1 VTVRPLI
8 KITGQTGFN
17 EVLFEDVV
25 VPDAL
30 RVDAVGKGWQVAMTT
45 LTHERG
51 AAESAGS
58 GGGISLEDRMAAL
71 IALAKKM
78 KRNGRPA
85 WDDAVIR
92 DRIAQLAVRVEGFRQ
107 AFRRTR
113 VAALTD
119 HPLRI
124 RCRRNSCSARS
135 PRHRRAAL
143 EVEGA
148 RIAVPRRPAGP
159 DAAEWPLAY

>member
-1 VTVRPLI
+1 
-8 KITGQTGFN
+8 
-17 EVLFEDVV
+17 
-25 VPDAL
+25 
-30 RVDAVGKGWQVAMTT
+30 
-45 LTHERG
+45 
-51 AAESAGS
+51 
-58 GGGISLEDRMAAL
+58 
-71 IALAKKM
+71 M

-124 RCRRNSCSARS
+124 PLSSKLLLSEITQDIAA
-135 PRHRRAAL
+135 AAL

-148 RIAVPRRPAGP
+148 HASLYLGDPQAP
-159 DAAEWPLAY
+159 DAAEWPLAYLNSYGVTIAAGTSEIQRNILGERILGLAKTK